1 MMKKNLFTLVCI
13 ICSLAFYGQKKEDN
27 VKLSVEKSTIFLLDN
42 TEIEATI
49 DFPIVGDGKPL
60 KYKNANGKDKVDLN
74 QISKVVFITN
84 KGIVEYVSMKVY
96 NETNSKILDKPKLLI
111 NVLKGK
117 ISVWVSSYS
126 NNQNK
131 YNAGMD
137 SYINYGVEFTNFY
150 CIRDGEEAASLIH
163 VDSNFANKNMFFRQ
177 LGKKYFADNP
187 VIAAKIDNREY
198 TYKNLFEVI
207 ELYNAGK

>member
-1 MMKKNLFTLVCI
+1 MKKNLFTLVCI
-13 ICSLAFYGQKKEDN
+13 ICSLNFYGQKKEDN

-42 TEIEATI
+42 SEIQATI

-60 KYKNANGKDKVDLN
+60 KYKNANGKDKVELN

-96 NETNSKILDKPKLLI
+96 NETNSKIMDKPKLLI
-111 NVLKGK
+111 KILKGK

-126 NNQNK
+126 NNVFGYTASTDYYTNH
-131 YNAGMD
+131 
-137 SYINYGVEFTNFY
+137 GVQFTNFY

-177 LGKKYFADNP
+177 LGKKYFADNAQ
-187 VIAAKIDNREY
+187 ISTKIENREY

-207 ELYNAGK
+207 ELYNSGK